1 MHYYNIC
8 ITNNIHVMATQPK
21 TRSVSLKVETIEL
34 LKTVKS
40 CFLLGRKKE
49 ISYDELIGLLIQ
61 KGLSVIDPK
70 VAKLFELS
78 MISDDEESDE
88 GNSETDNN

>member
-1 MHYYNIC
+1 
-8 ITNNIHVMATQPK
+8 MAVQTK
-21 TRSVSLKVETIEL
+21 TRSVSLKRETVEL

-49 ISYDELIGLLIQ
+49 ISYDELISLLIQ

-78 MISDDEESDE
+78 MISDDEESDNE
-88 GNSETDNN
+88 NSETNNN

>member
-1 MHYYNIC
+1 
-8 ITNNIHVMATQPK
+8 MAVQTK
-21 TRSVSLKVETIEL
+21 TRSVSLKRETVEL

-49 ISYDELIGLLIQ
+49 ISYDELISLLVQ

-78 MISDDEESDE
+78 LISDDGESDE
-88 GNSETDNN
+88 ENTETETN

>member
-1 MHYYNIC
+1 
-8 ITNNIHVMATQPK
+8 MATQPK

-49 ISYDELIGLLIQ
+49 ISYDELISLLVQ

-78 MISDDEESDE
+78 LISDNGEYDEE
-88 GNSETDNN
+88 NSETDTN

>member
-1 MHYYNIC
+1 
-8 ITNNIHVMATQPK
+8 MATQPK

-49 ISYDELIGLLIQ
+49 ISYDELISLLVQ

-78 MISDDEESDE
+78 LISDDGEYDEE
-88 GNSETDNN
+88 NSETDTN